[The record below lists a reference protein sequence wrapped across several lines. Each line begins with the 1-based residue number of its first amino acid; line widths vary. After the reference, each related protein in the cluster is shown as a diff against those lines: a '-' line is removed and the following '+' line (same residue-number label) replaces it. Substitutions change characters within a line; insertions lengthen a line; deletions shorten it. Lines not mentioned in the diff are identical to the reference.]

1 MNRTIKHIIGSLV
14 TLAMVVAGAQ
24 RLGFWT
30 RPSGD
35 HSTDGAFTQIDTFY
49 SLPEH
54 SVEVM
59 IYGSSHAFRNIDPMA
74 MYEDYGIG
82 AYNYSWNWQKIN
94 TTRLFLQDSL
104 ISQSPR
110 VAVIETFFAAAVL
123 EDTDMN
129 GEIYYTR
136 YLRNTKYKYDY
147 LKRCFGDDLERWL
160 SYYMPLAAF
169 HDNWPHLSQRSFEPV
184 VNKHSYRMGFGRTNG
199 SVPITLPDPSEVKK
213 NRLSKK
219 AIAVLDDIVELCK
232 AHGIEIVFVTAPY
245 EDGSPYV
252 DAMAEYA
259 RTKGAAYINLFDHI
273 EEAGIDPQTDFKD
286 KGHLNTDGAVKV
298 GRYLGKFLSEH
309 YDLTDMRQVDG
320 NMWAQLS
327 TGAQE

>member
-14 TLAMVVAGAQ
+14 TLAMVVVGAQ

-30 RPSGD
+30 RPTGE

-49 SLPEH
+49 SLPDH

-59 IYGSSHAFRNIDPMA
+59 IYGSSHAFRNIDPMV

-94 TTRLFLQDSL
+94 TTKLFLQDSL

-110 VAVIETFFAAAVL
+110 VAVIETYNAALVL
-123 EDTDMN
+123 EDVDMN

-136 YLRNTKYKYDY
+136 FLKNTKYKLEY
-147 LKRCFGDDLERWL
+147 LKRCFGGDLERWL

-169 HDNWPHLSQRSFEPV
+169 HDNWPHLSEKSFIPV
-184 VNKHSYRMGFGRTNG
+184 VNKHSYRMGFGRASG
-199 SVPITLPDPSEVKK
+199 SVPVVIPDPSKVEMKPL
-213 NRLSKK
+213 RKK
-219 AIAVLDDIVELCK
+219 ALAELDEIVDLCK
-232 AHGIEIVFVTAPY
+232 SHGVEVIFVTVPY
-245 EDGSPYV
+245 EEGYPNT

-259 RTKGAAYINLFDHI
+259 AKKGIPYINIFDCI
-273 EEAGIDPQTDFKD
+273 EEVGIDPETDFKD
-286 KGHLNTDGAVKV
+286 KGHLNTKGAVKV
-298 GRYLGKFLSEH
+298 GRYLGRYISEH
-309 YDLTDMRQVDG
+309 YDLTDMRQVEG
-320 NMWAQLS
+320 NQWAQLS
-327 TGAQE
+327 TEKQ